1 MPCLAAAPPPPDR
14 CPGPPFSS
22 APRSLGRTVSGQI
35 HRLEQALK
43 PHGLTPTQY
52 NVLRI
57 LNGAGSVGLYGAEI
71 GQRLISQGPD
81 VTRLLDRM
89 AVAGLVERE
98 RDPNNRRL
106 VIAQLTAA
114 GRDKLHETTPIVD
127 ATLREQYRALT
138 SAQLRTLLAM
148 FPDPYGTD

>member
-1 MPCLAAAPPPPDR
+1 MQSGRSSPARQLPRPSLAQRVAVA
-14 CPGPPFSS
+14 
-22 APRSLGRTVSGQI
+22 LGRAVSDQI
-35 HRLEQALK
+35 YRLEQALK

-57 LNGAGSVGLYGAEI
+57 LNGAGSEGLYGAEI
-71 GQRLISQGPD
+71 GERLISQGPD

-89 AVAGLVERE
+89 AESGLVERD

-106 VIAQLTAA
+106 VIARLTTA
-114 GRDKLHETTPIVD
+114 GRDKLHVTTPIVD
-127 ATLREQYRALT
+127 GTLRHQYRDLT
-138 SAQLRTLLAM
+138 SAQLRTLLDM

>member
-1 MPCLAAAPPPPDR
+1 
-14 CPGPPFSS
+14 
-22 APRSLGRTVSGQI
+22 
-35 HRLEQALK
+35 LEQALK

-57 LNGAGSVGLYGAEI
+57 LNGAGSEGLYGAEI
-71 GQRLISQGPD
+71 GERLISQGPD

-89 AVAGLVERE
+89 AESGLVERD

-106 VIAQLTAA
+106 VIARLTTA
-114 GRDKLHETTPIVD
+114 GRDKLHVTTPIVD
-127 ATLREQYRALT
+127 GTLRHQYRDLT
-138 SAQLRTLLAM
+138 SAQLRTLLDM